1 MPGTARHPFSGPPVA
16 TIPLDAPPLAS
27 VLVQIRFS
35 PVLEVAEEHL
45 AGRVQKALRKEY
57 PFVRGETELAIAFSA
72 GADGPPA
79 PVPTRLWR
87 FLSGDDLWRVT
98 LASGF
103 VSLETQAYAGHEDF
117 FARLLRVLAAVEEIV
132 SPPAAERVGVRYTQ
146 RLTEP
151 DDLSRLAEFVR
162 PEVLGA
168 SAVRDGNDSF
178 SLCLTQAKSQF
189 EDVSLSARW
198 GLLASNAGIDV
209 VIPPLEQSS
218 WLMDIDVYDER
229 REAFAPAVL
238 ADRALAHSRRQYRFF
253 RWAVE
258 PGFLLRFGADDA
270 LVKACVREVTP

>member
-27 VLVQIRFS
+27 VLVQVRFS
-35 PVLEVAEEHL
+35 PVLEVSEEHL
-45 AGRVQKALRKEY
+45 AGRVQKALREEY
-57 PFVRGETELAIAFSA
+57 PFVRGETELAITLSA
-72 GADGPPA
+72 GADSPPT
-79 PVPTRLWR
+79 PIPTRLWR
-87 FLSGDDLWRVT
+87 FLSTDDSWRLT

-117 FARLLRVLAAVEEIV
+117 FARLLRVLTAVEEIV

-151 DDLSRLAEFVR
+151 EDLSRLAEFVR

-168 SAVRDGNDSF
+168 SAVRDGDDSF
-178 SLCLTQAKSQF
+178 SLCLTQAQTQF
-189 EDVSLSARW
+189 DNVTLSARW
-198 GLLASNAGIDV
+198 RLLAPNAGIDA
-209 VIPPLEQSS
+209 VIPPLEQPN

-229 REAFAPAVL
+229 REAFAPTVL
-238 ADRALAHSRRQYRFF
+238 ADRALAHSRRQYQFF

-258 PGFLLRFGADDA
+258 PAFLIHFGADHA
-270 LVKACVREVTP
+270 LVEASVLEATS

>member
-27 VLVQIRFS
+27 VLVQVRFS
-35 PVLEVAEEHL
+35 PVLEVSEEHL
-45 AGRVQKALRKEY
+45 AGRVQKALREEY
-57 PFVRGETELAIAFSA
+57 PFVRGETELAITLSP
-72 GADGPPA
+72 GADSPPM
-79 PVPTRLWR
+79 PIPTRLWR
-87 FLSGDDLWRVT
+87 FVDADDTWRVT

-117 FARLLRVLAAVEEIV
+117 FARLLRVLVAVEEIV

-168 SAVRDGNDSF
+168 GAVRDGNDSF
-178 SLCLTQAKSQF
+178 SLCLTQANTQF
-189 EDVSLSARW
+189 DDVSLSARW
-198 GLLASNAGIDV
+198 GLLSPNAGIDA
-209 VIPPLEQSS
+209 VIPPLEQPN

-238 ADRALAHSRRQYRFF
+238 ADRALAHSRRQYQFF

-258 PGFLLRFGADDA
+258 PAFLLRFGADDA
-270 LVKACVREVTP
+270 LVKVCVREGTP